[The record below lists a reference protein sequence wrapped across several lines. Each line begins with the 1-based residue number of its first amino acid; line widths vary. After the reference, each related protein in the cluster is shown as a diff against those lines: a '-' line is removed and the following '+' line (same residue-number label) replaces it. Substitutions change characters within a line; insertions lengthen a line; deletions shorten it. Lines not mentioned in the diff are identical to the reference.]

1 MGRKSFKA
9 ILFVAIALSVPCLAL
24 GLPLGEFDCITG
36 NLSSDCELGTS
47 QLSGTLE
54 NLEGGVVRLTLFNDG
69 SEDLV
74 VASLYL
80 ESSYLAG
87 LTIGDTE
94 GTKFSLGGAPPQLP
108 GASQSFDIDLYATA
122 DPAPPENGIGP
133 GESGIFDLVLADGAT
148 PGDLFSELRV
158 GVHVIAFESGGSESF
173 IAQPVPEPGAAMLI
187 GLGLACT
194 AAASRRRPGGR
205 LSSRPTRAQASSARR

>member
-1 MGRKSFKA
+1 MGRKSFRS
-9 ILFVAIALSVPCLAL
+9 ILFLAIALNMPCLAQ
-24 GLPLGEFDCITG
+24 GLPLDAFDCITD

-54 NLEGGVVRLTLFNDG
+54 DLNGGVVRLTLFNEG
-69 SEDLV
+69 PEDLV

-94 GTKFSLGGAPPQLP
+94 GTSFSLGGAPANLP
-108 GASQSFDIDLYATA
+108 GANQSFEVDLYATA
-122 DPAPPENGIGP
+122 DPAPPKNGIGP
-133 GESGIFDLVLADGAT
+133 EESGVFDLVLADGAT
-148 PGDLFSELRV
+148 LGDLFSDLRV
-158 GVHVIAFESGGSESF
+158 GVHVIAFESGGSESLT
-173 IAQPVPEPGAAMLI
+173 AQPVPEPGAAMLI

-194 AAASRRRPGGR
+194 AAAARRRLAHP
-205 LSSRPTRAQASSARR
+205 PQF

>member
-9 ILFVAIALSVPCLAL
+9 ILFVAIALSVPRLAQ

-54 NLEGGVVRLTLFNDG
+54 DLNGGVVRLTLFNDG
-69 SEDLV
+69 PEELV
-74 VASLYL
+74 VESLYL

-94 GTKFSLGGAPPQLP
+94 GTSFSLGGAPPHLP
-108 GASQSFDIDLYATA
+108 GANQSFEVDLYATA
-122 DPAPPENGIGP
+122 DPAPPKNGIGP
-133 GESGIFDLVLADGAT
+133 EESGIFDLVLADGAT
-148 PGDLFSELRV
+148 PGDLFSDLRV

-194 AAASRRRPGGR
+194 AAA
-205 LSSRPTRAQASSARR
+205 ARRSPVRLLAQPPQF